1 MDILAWPRP
10 DIDFELRDSLLAA
23 MQRTARVSLSVTCS
37 DWLTETYIGVLN
49 ASMATLP
56 LDNLVMLTAHRT
68 RLDKQAWLSH
78 APRWPLLERVRLAP
92 RAARGL
98 REMFLLQDH
107 GQRESPLLPSLIR
120 LDLIDDTAL
129 SARRTLRLCDALMKR
144 VEQGVPIEVLDL
156 RTCLATGYAV
166 RQLGEIVVEI
176 LGPEEAPTRRVQRSS
191 TWVPEDRG
199 HFVYDD
205 NSEEESNDD
214 DDEVVEMEED

>member
-1 MDILAWPRP
+1 MDGFVTDTHIR
-10 DIDFELRDSLLAA
+10 LLD
-23 MQRTARVSLSVTCS
+23 TAV
-37 DWLTETYIGVLN
+37 
-49 ASMATLP
+49 ATLP
-56 LDNLVMLTAHRT
+56 LDNLVTLTMQRT
-68 RLDKQAWLSH
+68 HDSTSSPGFLMRHGGPCSSACDWRPGQ
-78 APRWPLLERVRLAP
+78 RVDSV
-92 RAARGL
+92 
-98 REMFLLQDH
+98 EMFLLQDH

-144 VEQGVPIEVLDL
+144 VEQGVPLEVLDL
-156 RTCLATGYAV
+156 RTCLATSYAV
-166 RQLGEIVVEI
+166 QLLGEIVVEI